1 MRAIRNAL
9 AVGLLL
15 VLFTAIAAEA
25 HSSSSSRP
33 AKAPPTKTVK
43 IVASGTSFKFNPATV
58 TVKMGTRVVWKNTT
72 GTDHTVTSDKSGLF
86 NLDPVF
92 PGKTRS
98 YLFKKT
104 GTYKY
109 HCSIH
114 PFMRAKVIV
123 TK

>member
-9 AVGLLL
+9 AGGLLL
-15 VLFTAIAAEA
+15 ALATAVVVEA
-25 HSSSSSRP
+25 HGSAGSRP

-43 IVASGTSFKFNPATV
+43 IVASGSSFKFSLSNV
-58 TVKMGTRVVWKNTT
+58 TVKVGTRVIWKNTT
-72 GTDHTVTSDKSGLF
+72 GTDHTVTSDKEGTF

-92 PGKTRS
+92 AGKTRS